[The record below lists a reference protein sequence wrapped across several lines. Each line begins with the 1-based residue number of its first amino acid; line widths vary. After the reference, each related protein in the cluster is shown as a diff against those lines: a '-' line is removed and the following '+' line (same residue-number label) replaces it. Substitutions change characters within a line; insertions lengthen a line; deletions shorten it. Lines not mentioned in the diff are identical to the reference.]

1 MRSEGGEG
9 VVGGVG
15 GVRPFRAMIIFHNT
29 HAGLKIGSVRQRCP
43 FLHFLVYHSVRRS
56 LLGRDAVRRPRPST
70 RARRG
75 FFAANQRRR
84 LCNDWPLVAAVLLV
98 LSLIVA
104 RARAEN
110 SKMSL
115 ARLWRDQRKPQ
126 EARDLLAPAYGRF
139 AEDSTA
145 RSEEGE
151 GTAGKVSDATVC

>member
-1 MRSEGGEG
+1 M
-9 VVGGVG
+9 
-15 GVRPFRAMIIFHNT
+15 
-29 HAGLKIGSVRQRCP
+29 
-43 FLHFLVYHSVRRS
+43 
-56 LLGRDAVRRPRPST
+56 RRPRPST

-151 GTAGKVSDATVC
+151 GTAGGVSDATVC